1 MLVSI
6 ISSASGPMM
15 DGDISWVMDLLISQL
30 CFVVFFFFL
39 CFMCESGLGRKS
51 NACLPFGFVQEL
63 SKS

>member
-6 ISSASGPMM
+6 ISSALGPMM
-15 DGDISWVMDLLISQL
+15 DGDINWVMDLLISQL
-30 CFVVFFFFL
+30 CFFFFL

-51 NACLPFGFVQEL
+51 NACPPFGFVQEL